1 MAPRIRQDPLEE
13 DLRPRRDAERPKG
26 RQLLRG
32 ARPPHQGAFAERS
45 HHHDSEAKLF
55 GEGKDLLFDLALQG
69 VVGDLDRRDPAG
81 PHDLGELAERERAV
95 VRGTDRAHL
104 PFGAQ
109 SFEEAELLGPSH
121 QVMDLIELDPPA
133 EIGKRSLGLSA
144 ALRSAGGPDLGGN
157 DRTIPSAL
165 ERTPQHPF
173 GLAVHR

>member
-1 MAPRIRQDPLEE
+1 MRNVSQMPGELTAGALPRGLH
-13 DLRPRRDAERPKG
+13 G
-26 RQLLRG
+26 RQLQ
-32 ARPPHQGAFAERS
+32 AYHES
-45 HHHDSEAKLF
+45 C
-55 GEGKDLLFDLALQG
+55 
-69 VVGDLDRRDPAG
+69 
-81 PHDLGELAERERAV
+81 
-95 VRGTDRAHL
+95 RAHL

-165 ERTPQHPF
+165 ERIVPDDSHVAE
-173 GLAVHR
+173 LRAR